1 MLFIVGG
8 GNTAIDCAR
17 TAVRLGAEKVTIAYR
32 RSREEMPAE
41 DYEIKYAIEEGV
53 EIKFLVAPIKIL
65 AQNDIV
71 AGMECLKMK
80 LTEPDETGRRRPI
93 PIEGSNFIIECDTII
108 PAIGQYP
115 DLDFLDEK
123 DGIEVTKWN
132 TIKTVDDLYM
142 SAKPGVFIA
151 GDCRFGPDTVVRAI
165 GEGRKAAIMIDRYLM
180 KGKPYITDK
189 ERLELIIS
197 KNNLAFNKKR
207 K

>member
-1 MLFIVGG
+1 
-8 GNTAIDCAR
+8 
-17 TAVRLGAEKVTIAYR
+17 
-32 RSREEMPAE
+32 
-41 DYEIKYAIEEGV
+41 
-53 EIKFLVAPIKIL
+53 
-65 AQNDIV
+65 
-71 AGMECLKMK
+71 MECLKMK

-197 KNNLAFNKKR
+197 KNNLAFNKKEEVDKPKSIDRIDPYMLSPEIR
-207 K
+207 KKTFEEVEKPYDEFQSYLESTRCMRCVRMAMIALG